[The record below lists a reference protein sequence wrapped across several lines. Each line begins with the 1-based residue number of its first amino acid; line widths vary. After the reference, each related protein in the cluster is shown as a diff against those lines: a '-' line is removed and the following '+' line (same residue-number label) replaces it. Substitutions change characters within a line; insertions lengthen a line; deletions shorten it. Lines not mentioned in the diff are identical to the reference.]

1 MKLHKRAEK
10 DQSLVADWAAQI
22 WQHYPYRC
30 LDARR
35 SDSMT
40 TSCSDSFWSILCLLL
55 KLADMLTCHVATKW
69 SVRVA
74 SSLRTLWL
82 RVNCVALLIKNK
94 MILVNK
100 YTASV
105 VCCRVSQSGSW
116 AGRCVALECCPE
128 SCLIFW
134 VITLT
139 ALITNGHFAT
149 DKILFFNRISSLHP
163 SGFCLWKHTYYTV
176 SDSCTA

>member
-1 MKLHKRAEK
+1 MATLPLQMSGRTTQRCHDNLMLGEF
-10 DQSLVADWAAQI
+10 LVHIVFAVEAGRYVD
-22 WQHYPYRC
+22 
-30 LDARR
+30 L
-35 SDSMT
+35 
-40 TSCSDSFWSILCLLL
+40 SCCYEMIRKSRIKFEDTLI
-55 KLADMLTCHVATKW
+55 TC
-69 SVRVA
+69 
-74 SSLRTLWL
+74 
-82 RVNCVALLIKNK
+82 VNCVALLIKNK

-105 VCCRVSQSGSW
+105 VCCRVSHSGSW

-163 SGFCLWKHTYYTV
+163 LGFCLWKHTYYTV